1 MNPDVNTGRAMEML
15 PDWLTSYFWDVH
27 AAGIDAIAHQDFVIG
42 RILSVGSLDALR
54 WARKRYGDDAIRAWI
69 VRHEGRQLSGPQL
82 RFWETVIGLP
92 AGLVES
98 WLARPE
104 RRLWEGRAAS

>member
-1 MNPDVNTGRAMEML
+1 MAPPSNDL
-15 PDWLTSYFWDVH
+15 PEILTPLFWDTD
-27 AAGIDAIAHQDFVIG
+27 ASAIDPIRHRDFILG
-42 RILSVGSLDALR
+42 RILSVGTLDALR
-54 WARKRYGDDAIRAWI
+54 WARAEFGDDVIREWI

-92 AGLVES
+92 GEKVND

-104 RRLWEGRAAS
+104 RRIWEGRVAS